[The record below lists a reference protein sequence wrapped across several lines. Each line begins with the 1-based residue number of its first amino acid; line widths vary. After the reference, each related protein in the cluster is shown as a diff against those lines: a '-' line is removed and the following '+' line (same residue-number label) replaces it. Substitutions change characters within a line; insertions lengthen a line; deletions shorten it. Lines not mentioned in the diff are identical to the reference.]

1 MSKTGKSRTPLIV
14 GIIAAVVILAGLLV
28 VLLTQCTGTQTAT
41 TNTTAP
47 TQQEITDV
55 TLYWNIDRAQ
65 YDGKSEAGM
74 SSRTMGSDGYY
85 HIRFFV
91 DGSTVELKAADKRIV
106 NDVEVRDLMGLVVS
120 EDGVI
125 EDVIAIEDMPLTK
138 IGWKFYV
145 QSVGGKTVKLNSS
158 NKFDG
163 MEIVLKIEG
172 DAKAYDM
179 SPNEN
184 GIVGKESMPEV
195 NDRVV
200 CVGDLEGNLVAIY
213 IYDSS
218 QRIITFNAEC
228 EHCKAQVEWIQ
239 WTSETTLPTAGGHY
253 KLMNDIKL
261 KGQQNIK
268 ADAKICLDLGG
279 KRVDSAEGK
288 RVYSIAN
295 LNGELAIMD
304 TSEEKTGCM
313 ASHGTYKDQGA
324 IVFIRY
330 GALYLYDGILDGSDA
345 VTTSTSGSTTVY
357 IAADRYFFMHGGELI
372 GGDSM
377 YTVNEKTGKYQASLG
392 ATMMIKGKFVM
403 NDGIIR
409 DGHAKSVSYMSGT
422 SRKYERGIG
431 GNLFVSSSGIVEING
446 GTIKNGKA
454 GTGGNI
460 FMDGTAELTI
470 NGGTISGGRTTDPG
484 RSAGNIYIGAK
495 ATAEING
502 GTISGGTTYGTAG
515 NIHLLGSLTFN
526 GGYVTGGKV
535 LDTATGKMK
544 APGATAAFNLYVAN
558 GSKFA
563 MYGGKITG
571 GVAAVDTSKTDKKH
585 TQVVLSGYATID
597 GAPKKYTNLN
607 IQLNAEPVQVLV
619 GNLYDSA
626 KIGITAVGVFTKPTK
641 ETNVDSF
648 YSDVADAEILYYD
661 NCIALGK
668 LACLCGSENHFGAC
682 DGKQLVWGPWTANST
697 LPTATGNYY
706 LTQNVTRVASVG
718 IGSSTNADVLVNL
731 NLNGKTADF
740 ARRVATIYGNMNIVD
755 HVGGGKLLGGA
766 PLGGKDHTG
775 VILMAGT
782 SNVSLYGGT
791 VALREEHSTATT
803 GGVFGV
809 AATATLNIYGGTVDG
824 SNAKGTF
831 TETVNHEATETEEAW
846 TETIT
851 KQTTVGKGGA
861 IRVTGTLNMTGGTV
875 IGGSTNNGG
884 TIYAEKNAVLNLAGG
899 TIKGG
904 EAVAGGNIYLDGNSV
919 LMLDGATVTGGKTRA
934 NDKNDTSSS
943 NGGNIHQAKGAT
955 IKMLSGSV
963 ENGFSA
969 NGGGNLYVSGKVE
982 ISGGKIAG
990 GESSSY
996 VQRFSKNL
1004 MAVNANISF
1013 SGGTIEGHVSLVSN
1027 GNPGASFT
1035 VSGKP
1040 VLAGGEYNLRL
1051 VSTDATKYARPVV
1064 TVDGVLEEGAKIVIN
1079 ETGVVSGETVEAN
1092 VKAFACTDPFNTA
1105 ILTEDSTVALGY
1117 VHCLCGD
1124 DTHKSWCDGKDL
1136 LWQPWDGK
1144 AFKTSGNYYLADNM
1158 TVGQASVSSSGVPA
1172 TVNLD
1177 LNGKTLEGTSRA
1189 ILTYANLN
1197 IVDSATG
1204 GTILGNGVINDDGT
1218 AGHTGTILMAKGS
1231 VVNLYEGTVT
1241 VNKNHKALTNGG
1253 VIGVGG
1259 GATLN
1264 IYPDAVV
1271 DGTNANVSDYAGTI
1285 RVTGTLNILGGTVM
1299 GGNAV
1304 KGGAIGFEAG
1314 GKANM
1319 TSGLITGGKASTNGG
1334 SIYMPAGTE
1343 MTVTGGTIENGESVK
1358 DGGNVYMNKPETDST
1373 LAGPV
1378 FTLGGDA
1385 ILTGGRNTGA
1395 SMNAGNVY
1403 IHDAGEFI
1411 VEGNAQVTNGNAVN
1425 GGGNFYVNGTLTVRE
1440 NGLIKGGV
1448 ANAAAQ
1454 QVARNVMINS
1464 GTLNLAGGEIEGY
1477 VSVINSGKTINSF
1490 VNISGSPK
1498 LNKGETNLRLTY
1510 TGTGVTQ
1517 YPQITVKD
1525 ISGENMIGIRL
1536 ETKDNYKIDGK
1547 ANTGLFVANADGASA
1562 AGEKFFYADAPTG
1575 GKVVLMED
1583 GLNVHGEG
1591 YRVACACGGRLE
1603 NVSYHTC
1610 KEQTWKPWK
1619 TANALPKT
1627 GYYYLSTDISGAKEL
1642 SLTGTTT
1649 DTELGIDLN
1658 GHTIG
1663 SVPSGNRIF
1672 RLLDNSTTDNTYKY
1686 VLTITDNGNGQGKMI
1701 PANNQSMQ
1709 GTVIWI
1715 TEKNQTVN
1723 FYGGTVDGTGIV
1735 SKNGNP
1741 GMMVSVNRGTFNMYG
1756 GTIIGGT
1763 YNDSSATNPSRG
1775 AALGISNS
1783 HNGGT
1788 ANLYGGTIVSG
1799 TATYG
1804 NGIYVDKPTSQG
1816 TPVLNLG
1823 GTTVGDIFL
1832 NEGIKLG
1839 LLESFTAPTTPIKLE
1854 METPA
1859 IFAEGVE
1866 TDLSEAFK
1874 AGNIGYA
1881 IRYNADKTLEMFEQH
1896 QHCSCVNAETL
1907 PEGHVCNDKQIWQ
1920 PIASSAANPFVMQ
1933 DGGHYHLDW
1942 TGVVAKKIEVPAGA
1956 TVYLCLAD
1964 ATIRAQNTIDLGEGS
1979 KIVICSC
1986 GNNGTI
1992 STTKFSPL
2000 IVDQNAT
2007 AILMSGTVNGTN
2019 GNTASIIPV
2028 KVEVG
2033 ATFEMYGGTITG
2045 GNNNPNATNV
2055 ETSDTYKSRGGNI
2068 CISGNAKLMGG
2079 TITGGK
2085 YGTANRDVTVFSS
2098 NNVTVGGTVKIGYMM
2113 LFNSKLNVNEKDLD
2127 CQIGITTTATNGV
2140 IGAAA
2145 TDVSSHFTSVHKD
2158 YDTVGWVNGN
2168 LVLGNRADHQHCF
2181 CAGAEA
2187 LPASH
2192 KCDTLAAWTAV
2203 EKKSGSRTALADGG
2217 HYYLNWTGSSPQTV
2231 EIAENTT
2238 VYLCLNGAKI
2248 YATECISVGAGATV
2262 HICDC
2267 SAEGKGTIT
2276 VSGSSNK
2283 APITTEDGQTFH
2295 LYGGN
2300 ITGTANAKSLATVS
2314 MTDGSATFNMYGGSL
2329 YNGYKN
2335 NVYMK
2340 SDGAT
2345 STFNMYGGLIHGAA
2359 EYNVAM
2365 SGGTT
2370 KFNMHG
2376 GTISNTTHAN
2386 VYMSGGTATFT
2397 MNGGTIKDGKRDG
2410 DNGGNIYISGKNC
2423 KFYLN
2428 DGLITGGQAVGTSKF
2443 GGNVCMSKGYF
2454 EMNGGKITAGF
2465 ATNKGGNVMI
2475 ITAEGTDTT
2484 SHTAEFVM
2492 NGGEISGG
2500 SANLGANI
2508 SVNAR
2513 AHSTAK
2519 FTMNGGTVKDG
2530 NATTSGGNFYLYS
2543 AKDTLIIN
2551 AGAVITGGT
2560 AATGPSVYNN
2570 GGTVTVDPSVTVDV
2584 VNK

>member
-55 TLYWNIDRAQ
+55 TLYWNLDRAQ

-91 DGSTVELKAADKRIV
+91 DGSTVELRATEKRIV
-106 NDVEVRDLMGLVVS
+106 NAVDVNDLMGLVVS
-120 EDGVI
+120 EDGII
-125 EDVIAIEDMPLTK
+125 EQVLTIEELPLTK

-145 QSVGGKTVKLNSS
+145 QSVGGNTVKINSS
-158 NKFDG
+158 NKFNG
-163 MEIVLKIEG
+163 MEMVLKVEG
-172 DAKAYDM
+172 DVKCYNMADPSGVA
-179 SPNEN
+179 
-184 GIVGKESMPEV
+184 GKESMPEI
-195 NDRVV
+195 NDRVI
-200 CVGDLEGNLVAIY
+200 CVGDLEGNLLAIY
-213 IYDSS
+213 IYDTSD
-218 QRIITFNAEC
+218 RIITFTGEC
-228 EHCKAQVEWIQ
+228 EHCKAQVEWIE
-239 WTSETTLPTAGGHY
+239 WTSETTLPTTSGHY
-253 KLMNDIKL
+253 KLMNPIKL
-261 KGQQNIK
+261 KGQQSQK
-268 ADAKICLDLGG
+268 ADSKICLDLNNQRVDGAAG
-279 KRVDSAEGK
+279 KRL
-288 RVYSIAN
+288 YSVHN
-295 LNGELAIMD
+295 LNCELAIMD
-304 TSEEKTGCM
+304 TSEEKKGCL
-313 ASHGTYKDQGA
+313 APHGEINGQGCA
-324 IVFIRY
+324 VLVRY
-330 GALYLYDGILDGSDA
+330 GAFYFYDGIIDGSDA
-345 VTTSTSGSTTVY
+345 TCTNTNGGVTVY
-357 IAADRYFFMHGGELI
+357 VAKDRFFYMNGGEII
-372 GGDSM
+372 GGTAM
-377 YTVNEKTGKYQASLG
+377 YSVSEKTGKYVG
-392 ATMMIKGKFVM
+392 GMGGNVVNKGKFVM
-403 NDGIIR
+403 NDGVIR
-409 DGHAKSVSYMSGT
+409 NGYAKSVSYMNGET
-422 SRKYERGIG
+422 RKYERGIG
-431 GNLFVSSSGIVEING
+431 GNLVCTTGSVTEINNG
-446 GTIKNGKA
+446 VIKNGKA
-454 GTGGNI
+454 GVCGNV
-460 FMDGTAELTI
+460 FVDGTAEFTM
-470 NGGTISGGRTTDPG
+470 NGGEISGGRTLDPG
-484 RSAGNIYIGAK
+484 RAAGNLYIGTK
-495 ATAEING
+495 AVAEING
-502 GTISGGTTYGTAG
+502 GVIRNGVGYASSG
-515 NIHLLGSLTFN
+515 NIHLLGKLTMN
-526 GGYVTGGKV
+526 GGLITGGKV
-535 LDTATGKMK
+535 LDINTNKFKSNST
-544 APGATAAFNLYVAN
+544 AFNIYVAN
-558 GSKFA
+558 ASFS
-563 MYGGKITG
+563 MYGGKVTG
-571 GVAAVDTSKTDKKH
+571 GVAATDSNATDNKR
-585 TQVVLSGYATID
+585 TTLVLSGYATID
-597 GAPKKYTNLN
+597 GAPAGRTNLN
-607 IQLNAEPVQVLV
+607 ILASKEPVKVMVGNMLKGSLV
-619 GNLYDSA
+619 GVTAS
-626 KIGITAVGVFTKPTK
+626 GIFTMPTK
-641 ETNVDSF
+641 ETNVAHF
-648 YSDVADAEILYYD
+648 RSDVKGADVLYHEG
-661 NCIALGK
+661 CIGIGK
-668 LACLCGSENHFGAC
+668 LDCLCGEETHFGAC
-682 DGKQLVWGPWTANST
+682 DGTELVWGPWTST
-697 LPTATGNYY
+697 SSLPTTTGNYY
-706 LTQNVTRVASVG
+706 LINNVNRT
-718 IGSSTNADVLVNL
+718 GSHGLGSGPKDETLVNL
-731 NLNGKTADF
+731 DLNGKTVDCVQRAY
-740 ARRVATIYGNMNIVD
+740 VTYGDLNIVD

-766 PLGGKDHTG
+766 PANGTDHTG
-775 VILMAGT
+775 VILMTNYSEVA
-782 SNVSLYGGT
+782 LYSGT
-791 VALREEHSTATT
+791 VALREDHANSKT

-809 AATATLNIYGGTVDG
+809 AGIATLTIYGGTVDG
-824 SNAKGTF
+824 SNAAGIHTTTIK
-831 TETVNHEATETEEAW
+831 HEATETEEAW
-846 TETIT
+846 TETKT
-851 KQTTVGKGGA
+851 EPSTVGYGGA
-861 IRVTGTLNMTGGTV
+861 IRVTGVLNVYGGEI
-875 IGGSTNNGG
+875 IGGEVTEQGG
-884 TIYAEKNAVLNLAGG
+884 AIYAEKTARVNLYGG
-899 TIKGG
+899 
-904 EAVAGGNIYLDGNSV
+904 
-919 LMLDGATVTGGKTRA
+919 TVTGGKAEMGGNIFITGSGTLTVDGA
-934 NDKNDTSSS
+934 TVSGGYASD
-943 NGGNIHQAKGAT
+943 NGGNISVQKGTTLKLLA
-955 IKMLSGSV
+955 GSI
-963 ENGFSA
+963 ENGSTG
-969 NGGGNLYVSGKVE
+969 NGGGNIYVNGSMQV
-982 ISGGKIAG
+982 SGGKIAG
-990 GESSSY
+990 GDSSNY
-996 VQRFSKNL
+996 IQRFSKNV
-1004 MAVNANISF
+1004 MAVGADVTF
-1013 SGGTIEGHVSLVSN
+1013 TGGEIQGYMSLVSTS
-1027 GNPGASFT
+1027 ATAKLT

-1092 VKAFACTDPFNTA
+1092 VKAFSCTDPFNTA
-1105 ILTEDSTVALGY
+1105 ILTEDKTVALGY

-1124 DTHKSWCDGKDL
+1124 ATHKSWCDGKDL
-1136 LWQPWDGK
+1136 LWQVWDGK
-1144 AFKTSGNYYLADNM
+1144 TIKTSGNYYLAKDM
-1158 TVGQASVSSSGVPA
+1158 TNGQASAGVSGQAA
-1172 TVNLD
+1172 TINLD
-1177 LNGKTLEGTSRA
+1177 LNGKTLEGTTRA
-1189 ILTYANLN
+1189 LLTYANLN
-1197 IVDSATG
+1197 IVDSASG
-1204 GTILGNGVINDDGT
+1204 GTITAKGV
-1218 AGHTGTILMAKGS
+1218 AGHTGTLLMAKGS
-1231 VVNLYEGTVT
+1231 VVNLYEGTVA
-1241 VNKNHKALTNGG
+1241 VNADHNALTFGG
-1253 VIGVGG
+1253 VIGVGN
-1259 GATLN
+1259 GAELN
-1264 IYPDAVV
+1264 IYPDAIV
-1271 DGTNANVSDYAGTI
+1271 DGSNAKVETYGGAI
-1285 RVTGTLNILGGTVM
+1285 RVTGKLNILGGTII
-1299 GGNAV
+1299 GGHAGT
-1304 KGGAIGFEAG
+1304 KGGAIGFEEG
-1314 GKANM
+1314 GKVNM
-1319 TSGLITGGKASTNGG
+1319 TSGLITGGTAAENGG
-1334 SIYMPAGTE
+1334 SIYMVAGSE
-1343 MTVTGGTIENGESVK
+1343 MTVTGGTIEKGESVK
-1358 DGGNVYMNKPETDST
+1358 EGGNIYMEKRAADSDAEHARFTLRGDGLVTGGKTTGSGANGGNVYIPDD
-1373 LAGPV
+1373 AV
-1378 FTLGGDA
+1378 FVMG
-1385 ILTGGRNTGA
+1385 
-1395 SMNAGNVY
+1395 
-1403 IHDAGEFI
+1403 
-1411 VEGNAQVTNGNAVN
+1411 GNAQVTLGNAKN
-1425 GGGNFYVNGTLTVRE
+1425 GGGNFYVSGILTVGE
-1440 NGLIKGGV
+1440 NALIKDGV
-1448 ANAAAQ
+1448 ADSAAQ

-1464 GTLNLAGGEIEGY
+1464 GTLNLNGGEIEGY
-1477 VSVINSGKTINSF
+1477 VSVINSGKNVNSF

-1498 LNKGETNLRLTY
+1498 LNKGDTNLRLTY

-1517 YPQITVKD
+1517 YPIITLNGV
-1525 ISGENMIGIRL
+1525 SGENMIGIRL

-1547 ANTGLFVANADGASA
+1547 ANTGLFVTNENGAA
-1562 AGEKFFYADAPTG
+1562 AENEKFFYADAPTG
-1575 GKVVLMED
+1575 GQVVLMED

-1591 YRVACACGGRLE
+1591 YRVACACGGRLAGKAF
-1603 NVSYHTC
+1603 HTC

-1619 TANALPKT
+1619 TADSLPKE
-1627 GYYYLSTDISGAKEL
+1627 GYYYLSTDVAGCYYTLGSKFSSG
-1642 SLTGTTT
+1642 TH
-1649 DTELGIDLN
+1649 ELGLDLN
-1658 GHTIG
+1658 GHTFNTNASTRNFQLYDG
-1663 SVPSGNRIF
+1663 G
-1672 RLLDNSTTDNTYKY
+1672 TTDNTYTFA
-1686 VLTITDNGNGQGKMI
+1686 LTITDNGNGKGQVI
-1701 PANNQSMQ
+1701 PAGAGQ
-1709 GTVIWI
+1709 GSAIWI
-1715 TEKNQTVN
+1715 TEKTQTVN
-1723 FYGGTVDGTGIV
+1723 LYGGTVNGSGLTV
-1735 SKNGNP
+1735 KNANP
-1741 GMMVSVNRGTFNMYG
+1741 GLVVCVGRGTFNMYG

-1763 YNDSSATNPSRG
+1763 YQDNDKGEASRG
-1775 AALGISNS
+1775 AALGITYN

-1799 TATYG
+1799 TATLG
-1804 NGIYVDKPTSQG
+1804 NGIFVDATVAGGGKPT
-1816 TPVLNLG
+1816 LNLG
-1823 GTTVGDIFL
+1823 GTEVSDIYIA
-1832 NEGIKLG
+1832 EGTKLS
-1839 LLESFTAPTTPIKLE
+1839 LLESFTAPTAPIKLE
-1854 METPA
+1854 MATPA

-1866 TDLSEAFK
+1866 TDLSEAF
-1874 AGNIGYA
+1874 ASGNIGYA

-1907 PEGHVCNDKQIWQ
+1907 PADHTCNTKQVWQ
-1920 PIASSAANPFVMQ
+1920 PIPSSAANPFVLQ
-1933 DGGHYHLDW
+1933 DGGHYYLDW
-1942 TGVVAKKIEVPAGA
+1942 TGTVAKKIQVPAGA
-1956 TVYLCLAD
+1956 KAYLCLAD

-1979 KIVICSC
+1979 EIVICSC
-1986 GNNGTI
+1986 GTKGTI
-1992 STTKFSPL
+1992 STTKSSPL

-2019 GNTASIIPV
+2019 GNAASIIPV
-2028 KVEVG
+2028 KVETG
-2033 ATFEMYGGTITG
+2033 ATFEMYGGTVTG
-2045 GNNNPNATNV
+2045 GNNNPDATNV
-2055 ETSDTYKSRGGNI
+2055 ETSDTYKTRGGNI

-2085 YGTANRDVTVFSS
+2085 YGTADRDVTVFSS
-2098 NNVTVGGTVKIGYMM
+2098 NNVTVGGTAKIGYMM